1 MPQCMNV
8 EVGINSHLIELV
20 LGVGMEALLQEA
32 PEEEPRNGSKYNC
45 HSWPD
50 ISISNYIRFPIS
62 QSMSYEKP

>member
-32 PEEEPRNGSKYNC
+32 PEEEPRNGSKFNY

-50 ISISNYIRFPIS
+50 ISISNYIRFEIS
-62 QSMSYEKP
+62 QAMRYEKP